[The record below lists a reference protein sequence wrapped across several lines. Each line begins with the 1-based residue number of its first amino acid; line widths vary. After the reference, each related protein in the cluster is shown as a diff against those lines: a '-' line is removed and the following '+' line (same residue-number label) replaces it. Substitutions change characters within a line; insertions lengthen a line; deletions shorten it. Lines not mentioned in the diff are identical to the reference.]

1 MKERW
6 RIHWSYERRIAQP
19 NTGTVGVSPDLIFL
33 SISMQK
39 TKMLITRPNF
49 RAALLILG
57 LLIWVGDVNARPR
70 TRPRKNS
77 RKSARIAAPNP
88 EIGTPPSRPFHVR
101 LLLADGSHLDVD
113 EAWESQQGIWY
124 KKNGV
129 SYLGTSEQV
138 KAIERGDLPG
148 SSATIPAIA
157 VTKPLVADE
166 TSAPAPTDRTWIHLN
181 GGARME
187 ADQIQES
194 AAGVWY
200 RRGSLSIFID
210 RSRIDHIER
219 EALEKGLESES
230 STVRQLGWSSGNGKI
245 DTLIKQNGARH
256 GVDPYL
262 IFCVM
267 EQESHF
273 NSRVVSPK
281 GAAGLMQL
289 MPGTSARFGVR
300 HPFSP
305 AENISAG
312 TRYLKQLLNQFD
324 GRIDLV
330 LAGYNAGEGAVV
342 RFGHRVPPYSETRN
356 YVKRI
361 SYRYQRAKAPAAK
374 GVAANHAATG
384 ARR

>member
-1 MKERW
+1 MQTTRT
-6 RIHWSYERRIAQP
+6 YFGAQL
-19 NTGTVGVSPDLIFL
+19 LIFV
-33 SISMQK
+33 
-39 TKMLITRPNF
+39 
-49 RAALLILG
+49 LLFCA
-57 LLIWVGDVNARPR
+57 GDICARPR
-70 TRPRKNS
+70 TRS
-77 RKSARIAAPNP
+77 RRAGKKTVKTVAPS
-88 EIGTPPSRPFHVR
+88 EETQPPSKPFHLR
-101 LLLADGSHLDVD
+101 LILVDGSLVDVD
-113 EAWESQQGIWY
+113 EAWESEQGIWY

-129 SYLGTSEQV
+129 SYLSTKERV
-138 KAIERGDLPG
+138 KAIERGDIASPSG
-148 SSATIPAIA
+148 IGQTPAITA
-157 VTKPLVADE
+157 VAIADE
-166 TSAPAPTDRTWIHLN
+166 PAKPASERTWIHLN

-187 ADQIQES
+187 ADHIEES

-210 RSRIDHIER
+210 RSRIDRIER
-219 EALEKGLESES
+219 EGLEKKTESES
-230 STVRQLGWSSGNGKI
+230 SLVKQQGWSSGNGKI
-245 DTLIKQNGARH
+245 DALIKQNGARY

-273 NSRVVSPK
+273 NAKVVSPK
-281 GAAGLMQL
+281 GARGLMQL

-312 TRYLKQLLNQFD
+312 ARYLKQLINQFN

-342 RFGHRVPPYSETRN
+342 RFGHRVPPYGETRN

-361 SYRYQRAKAPAAK
+361 SYRYRRAKAPVASTTAANK
-374 GVAANHAATG
+374 VAAG
-384 ARR
+384 GY